1 MSKKLFFIDPMS
13 YGTIASYD
21 ENLLKGITA
30 NNDNN
35 LLITYFHSYL
45 FPQKLPRDIKGNNV
59 FRYNKLNNSL
69 LKFLVDDKN

>member
-13 YGTIASYD
+13 DGTIASYD

-35 LLITYFHSYL
+35 
-45 FPQKLPRDIKGNNV
+45 
-59 FRYNKLNNSL
+59 
-69 LKFLVDDKN
+69 FLVDDKN